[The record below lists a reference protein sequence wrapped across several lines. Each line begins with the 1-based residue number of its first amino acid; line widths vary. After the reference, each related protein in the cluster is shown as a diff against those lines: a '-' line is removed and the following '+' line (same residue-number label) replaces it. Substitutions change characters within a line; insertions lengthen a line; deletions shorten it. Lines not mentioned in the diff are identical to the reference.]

1 MSGGL
6 TLIFESWKRNRI
18 TRGNCSPGRRPVT
31 VQAWLNGK
39 RTPQLGALLD
49 ICRTFDTSPLR
60 LLTLELPRSPSDTSA
75 TACAEAI
82 GHRKWTSHRKT
93 WLLDF
98 LAPNYRFE
106 NWNRLRAPGWPD
118 FLRSLILGSRVRR
131 PSSFSVGRIA
141 ASCCS
146 NARAMANRTAP
157 ACPAIPPPVVFTLTS
172 NELLVLVTSNGFS
185 TVDCSDGVAKYS
197 SNGRPLTS
205 ILPEPRETRTCA
217 TAVLRRPVAANT
229 SDIF

>member
-1 MSGGL
+1 MTGL
-6 TLIFESWKRNRI
+6 FLNKTSVRLSYRLGSRNAN
-18 TRGNCSPGRRPVT
+18 RG
-31 VQAWLNGK
+31 
-39 RTPQLGALLD
+39 
-49 ICRTFDTSPLR
+49 DT
-60 LLTLELPRSPSDTSA
+60 
-75 TACAEAI
+75 EAD
-82 GHRKWTSHRKT
+82 
-93 WLLDF
+93 L
-98 LAPNYRFE
+98 NYRFE

-131 PSSFSVGRIA
+131 PSSFSVGRMV

-172 NELLVLVTSNGFS
+172 NELLVLVPSNGFR

-205 ILPEPRETRTCA
+205 ILPEPRETRT
-217 TAVLRRPVAANT
+217 
-229 SDIF
+229 